1 MKRKRKV
8 APPVL
13 FLICLTLMI
22 FLRWLLPLG
31 VVLRYPLNLVG
42 LVPMLA
48 GWGMGLTGVVM
59 FRRQHTNIHPFRKAD
74 VLVTTGVYGLSRNP
88 MYLCLSLVLLG
99 TWLLLGAITPVAG
112 ALVFVVAIDRW
123 YIPAEEQ
130 MLSEQF
136 DGVYED
142 YRRRVR
148 RWL

>member
-1 MKRKRKV
+1 MKKKV

-13 FLICLTLMI
+13 FLVCLVVMI
-22 FLRWLLPLG
+22 GLHWLLP
-31 VVLRYPLNLVG
+31 VRVILRYPLNLVG

-48 GWGMGLTGVVM
+48 GWGMGLTGVAV

-88 MYLCLSLVLLG
+88 MYLCLSLVLFG

-112 ALVFVVAIDRW
+112 ALAFAVIIDRW

-136 DGVYED
+136 GEVYED